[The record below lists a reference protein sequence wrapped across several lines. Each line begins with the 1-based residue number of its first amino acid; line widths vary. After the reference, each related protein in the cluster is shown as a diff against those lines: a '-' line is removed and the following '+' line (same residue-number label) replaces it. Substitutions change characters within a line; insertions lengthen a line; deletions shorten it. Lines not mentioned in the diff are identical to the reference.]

1 MAQVTSEMGDRLSY
15 PTAKK
20 AAGDRPEKRS
30 TEIDKAGGKRSNFAL
45 KPFRDVGASF
55 IKDD

>member
-20 AAGDRPEKRS
+20 AGDRPEKKS
-30 TEIDKAGGKRSNFAL
+30 AEID
-45 KPFRDVGASF
+45 
-55 IKDD
+55 

>member
-20 AAGDRPEKRS
+20 AAGDRPEKKS
-30 TEIDKAGGKRSNFAL
+30 AEIG
-45 KPFRDVGASF
+45 
-55 IKDD
+55 